1 MPGTGSAWIKENNP
15 RALKEFD
22 LVGKRNVDHQL
33 YESYVRDF
41 AVHQSSEQ
49 LGLNGSKKLHETPVA
64 GPG

>member
-33 YESYVRDF
+33 YESYVRF
-41 AVHQSSEQ
+41 CGA
-49 LGLNGSKKLHETPVA
+49 PVK
-64 GPG
+64 